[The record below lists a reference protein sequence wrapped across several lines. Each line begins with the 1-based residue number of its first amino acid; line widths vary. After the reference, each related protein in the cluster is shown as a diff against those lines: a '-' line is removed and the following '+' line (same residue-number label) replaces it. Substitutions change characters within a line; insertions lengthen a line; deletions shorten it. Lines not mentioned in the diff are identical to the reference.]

1 MDGVNFQ
8 ASVNNL
14 TQMDR
19 HQQDAVRTPVMNL
32 VQNSQIARDEAALK
46 AIRPEEPD
54 EAGGKKVDPKQ
65 RKKDNETRK
74 DRKKKERTNQEGPP
88 GKSTDSGF
96 FLDVN
101 A

>member
-19 HQQDAVRTPVMNL
+19 HQQDAVRTPGVNQE
-32 VQNSQIARDEAALK
+32 QNSQIARDEAAQK
-46 AIRPEEPD
+46 ALRPEQPD
-54 EAGGKKVDPKQ
+54 EIEGKRVDPKQ
-65 RKKDNETRK
+65 RKQDNDKRK
-74 DRKKKERTNQEGPP
+74 DQKKKERGDGAP
-88 GKSTDSGF
+88 GKSTSSGF